1 MTENKKLNRNQ
12 NAPYL
17 SDVVRGVFIV
27 SFPSEVYGP
36 NASSEAYVSSCEEQ
50 FTKAHLLFL

>member
-1 MTENKKLNRNQ
+1 MTEKKKLNRDRD
-12 NAPYL
+12 APYL
-17 SDVVRGVFIV
+17 SDVVRGVFIM
-27 SFPSEVYGP
+27 SFPSEEYGP